1 VLFHTDLFRR
11 RRAFCPQR
19 PQEGVV
25 ISDREAAREAARD
38 RVEPLEA
45 GVARLTGELA
55 AAQGATLEAERRVS
69 AASSAAPPPLWTKAM
84 GSRGA
89 KGFGG
94 AAASSPELAADLHVA
109 LKARRRRRRLEG
121 CSPHR

>member
-1 VLFHTDLFRR
+1 
-11 RRAFCPQR
+11 
-19 PQEGVV
+19 
-25 ISDREAAREAARD
+25 
-38 RVEPLEA
+38 VEPLEA

-55 AAQGATLEAERRVS
+55 AAQGATLEAERRAS
-69 AASSAAPPPLWTKAM
+69 AASAAPPPPWTKAM